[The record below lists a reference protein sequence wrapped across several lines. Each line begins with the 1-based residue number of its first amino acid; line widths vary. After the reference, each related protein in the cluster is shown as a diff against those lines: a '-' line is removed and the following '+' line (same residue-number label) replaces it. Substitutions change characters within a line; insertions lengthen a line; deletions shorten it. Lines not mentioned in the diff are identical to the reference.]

1 VIVAIAALAIVF
13 ILVNRRPAA
22 SPAPVSATSTSTQPT
37 DASAPRPAVPAD
49 RAGKINLNT
58 ATAAQLRTL
67 PGIGPSLADRII
79 AHRQQHGRFAT
90 LADLDRVSG
99 IGPKTLEALRP
110 LVYVD

>member
-13 ILVNRRPAA
+13 IAVNRRPET
-22 SPAPVSATSTSTQPT
+22 SPPQVNATSTGTQPT
-37 DASAPRPAVPAD
+37 AAPAATPAPAD

-67 PGIGPSLADRII
+67 PGVGPSLADKII
-79 AHRQQHGRFAT
+79 AYRQQHGRFAI